1 MGEDYP
7 PAECFIVVA
16 TLTLTRRPVRF
27 ALANALDL
35 WRVQGIDLAA
45 SRRGQNRHRTGYH
58 QLAPCRGDVLS
69 A

>member
-1 MGEDYP
+1 
-7 PAECFIVVA
+7 
-16 TLTLTRRPVRF
+16 VRF

-45 SRRGQNRHRTGYH
+45 ALAQSSSPFNSFRILHGRRTHRTE
-58 QLAPCRGDVLS
+58 RGRHS